1 MSSFTGWTDTWNAM
15 KQTATPEEKKEMLQ
29 IEKRH
34 NSKPVMTPKVN
45 NKKTEGALNAFG
57 KDLIKNAVIHDGI
70 NPADMIVHYDPAL
83 SKPNSPVFRNNKRDI
98 VYGNINEARQHNAIW
113 ETYDDKTQIIKRQL
127 NERPG
132 VKKPSPTTPKPF
144 VKKPVAAS
152 TTTFKSNSFEK
163 PNVSYQLA
171 ELKEMFKETPE
182 QKLQRENFERIQE
195 QNKREKL
202 RLANSGISYLLGG
215 AQNIERQERMNAM
228 FNPQKNKEK

>member
-1 MSSFTGWTDTWNAM
+1 MIKGATDGWEAL
-15 KQTATPEEKKEMLQ
+15 KKTASPEEKKELLEV
-29 IEKRH
+29 EKRQ
-34 NSKPVMTPKVN
+34 NSKPVVTPKVN

-57 KDLIKNAVIHDGI
+57 KELIKNAVIYDDI

-113 ETYDDKTQIIKRQL
+113 ETYDDKTQSIKRQL
-127 NERPG
+127 NARPG
-132 VKKPSPTTPKPF
+132 VKRPSPTTPKPF

-163 PNVSYQLA
+163 PNVSYQLE

-202 RLANSGISYLLGG
+202 RLANSGISYLMGG
-215 AQNIERQERMNAM
+215 AQNIERHERMNEL